1 MQDENKFNN
10 IQKLYRNEEGT
21 GHPGQRCLTATG
33 YMWMFEQGRTI
44 QSSAAAT
51 ARYSFTKAT
60 KRVLQRVQGA
70 LHSPNTLPTM
80 VCDQAFRIL
89 PITDNSP
96 PRGLYISTTRRR
108 SEQLCVFDTW
118 EPSPVCNRVITKS
131 ISSNGSRH
139 LKGPL
144 YTDSP
149 STQIHKVTLRML

>member
-1 MQDENKFNN
+1 MNCKIRCKLCVINN
-10 IQKLYRNEEGT
+10 ISVYT
-21 GHPGQRCLTATG
+21 LTS
-33 YMWMFEQGRTI
+33 GRVI
-44 QSSAAAT
+44 S
-51 ARYSFTKAT
+51 
-60 KRVLQRVQGA
+60 LGNN
-70 LHSPNTLPTM
+70 SPPAETSVHVDINTLPTM
-80 VCDQAFRIL
+80 VCDQAFRVL

-108 SEQLCVFDTW
+108 SEELCVFDTW
-118 EPSPVCNRVITKS
+118 EPSPVYNRVITKS